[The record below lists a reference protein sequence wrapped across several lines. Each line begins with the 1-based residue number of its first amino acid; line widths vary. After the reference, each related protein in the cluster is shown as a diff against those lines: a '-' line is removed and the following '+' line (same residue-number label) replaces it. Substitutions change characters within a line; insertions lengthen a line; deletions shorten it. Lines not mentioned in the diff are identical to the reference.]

1 MLKRAYRA
9 DKRQIQENLR
19 GMTNR
24 LEDLAAHTEQTVA
37 YSTAITAVHQSLKS
51 ILLPPTTST
60 KLPSIQ
66 QPQKPTRPLIL
77 RSDLSGPKD
86 PALELLRYYGIRI
99 PTSSLNSPTDLATAL
114 QSELN
119 ERVERQQNLAEAT
132 EQSISTQVA
141 ESVDAADAQLETLL
155 KAVYAYSP
163 FASVRLAD
171 ASTLE
176 RIERLER
183 DIAGVGEKMG
193 RLDVEALVL
202 AERRSLDDVLGA
214 GVADS

>member
-1 MLKRAYRA
+1 
-9 DKRQIQENLR
+9 
-19 GMTNR
+19 MTKR
-24 LEDLAAHTEQTVA
+24 LEDLTAHTEQTVA
-37 YSTAITAVHQSLKS
+37 YRTAITAVHQSLKS
-51 ILLPPTTST
+51 ILPPPATST
-60 KLPSIQ
+60 KLPSTQ
-66 QPQKPTRPLIL
+66 QPQKTTRPLIL

-99 PTSSLNSPTDLATAL
+99 PSSSLDSPADLATAL
-114 QSELN
+114 QTELN

-141 ESVDAADAQLETLL
+141 ESVEAADAQLGTLL
-155 KAVYAYSP
+155 KAVYAHSP

-171 ASTLE
+171 ASTMK
-176 RIERLER
+176 RIERLEQ

-202 AERRSLDDVLGA
+202 AERRRLDDVLGA
-214 GVADS
+214 GIADS